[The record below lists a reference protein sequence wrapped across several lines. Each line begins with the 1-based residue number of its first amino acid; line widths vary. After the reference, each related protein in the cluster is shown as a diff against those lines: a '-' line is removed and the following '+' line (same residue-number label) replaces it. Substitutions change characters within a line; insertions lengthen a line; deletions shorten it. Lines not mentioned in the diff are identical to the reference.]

1 MVFPYVRSGL
11 VLAEPDMILN
21 VKQANKI
28 FVIFVYVWCF
38 CSSLTV
44 VTHQV
49 LVFISVCVVIVIC
62 T

>member
-28 FVIFVYVWCF
+28 FVIFV
-38 CSSLTV
+38 
-44 VTHQV
+44 
-49 LVFISVCVVIVIC
+49 
-62 T
+62 